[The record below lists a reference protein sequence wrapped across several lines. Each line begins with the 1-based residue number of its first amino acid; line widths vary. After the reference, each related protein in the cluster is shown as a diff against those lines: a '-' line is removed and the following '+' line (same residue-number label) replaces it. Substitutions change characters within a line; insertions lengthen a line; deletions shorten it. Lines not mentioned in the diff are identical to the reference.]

1 VSGEPLAQLHGAAT
15 GGGGSPRWTCICSTP
30 AGGTAE
36 QRLADTIEQR
46 SPGLTLAR
54 YGDFDTRV
62 GAVLFDQ
69 SAPAARLRP
78 EGKRVVFAMQAF
90 GTL

>member
-15 GGGGSPRWTCICSTP
+15 VEAAL
-30 AGGTAE
+30 AGLALLDPQLAARLE

-46 SPGLTLAR
+46 SQAYLAR

-69 SAPAARLRP
+69 ARQLRACGS
-78 EGKRVVFAMQAF
+78 EGKRLLQAF
-90 GTL
+90 GHPLG